1 MNLKAAGRP
10 YRQQA
15 RATAAEDRTERIL
28 TAALDLFLE
37 LPYEQVTLA
46 AVADRAEVGLQTLIR
61 RFRTKD
67 GLVEAVN
74 GWVVPAITAHRGP
87 PRRLTPED
95 MAETVCSHYERWGA
109 LTERTIKQEDSS
121 PALKAGAEG
130 GRRAHRDW
138 VAACYADVLE
148 PLPEVDARGVLARL
162 VTVTGVEAWLVLS
175 RDCGLP
181 PAEVR
186 SSVAHLVVG
195 AVPFDTAHR
204 YTAHHNSAHHN
215 SGPRISPEEHP

>member
-1 MNLKAAGRP
+1 VNSGSATRG

-15 RATAAEDRTERIL
+15 RAEAAAERTERIL

-46 AVADRAEVGLQTLIR
+46 AVADRAGVGLQTLIR
-61 RFRTKD
+61 RVRTKD

-74 GWVVPAITAHRGP
+74 GWIVPAIVAHRGP
-87 PRRLTPED
+87 PRRFTPEE

-109 LTERTIKQEDSS
+109 ATERTIKQEDSS
-121 PALKAGAEG
+121 PALKASAEG
-130 GRRAHRDW
+130 GRRAHREW
-138 VAACYADVLE
+138 IAACYADE
-148 PLPEVDARGVLARL
+148 IQALPESEARGVLARL

-186 SSVAHLVVG
+186 TSVARLVLG
-195 AVPFDTAHR
+195 ALPLDPDRPPSRPTDPPQE
-204 YTAHHNSAHHN
+204 T
-215 SGPRISPEEHP
+215 P

>member
-1 MNLKAAGRP
+1 MEVGTTSRG

-15 RATAAEDRTERIL
+15 RATAAEERTDRIL
-28 TAALDLFLE
+28 KAALDLFLE

-46 AVADRAEVGLQTLIR
+46 AVADRAGVGLQTLIR
-61 RFRTKD
+61 RVRTKD

-74 GWVVPAITAHRGP
+74 GWIVPAITSHRGQ
-87 PRRLTPED
+87 PRSFTPED

-109 LTERTIKQEDSS
+109 ATGRTIKQEDSS
-121 PALKAGAEG
+121 PALKASADS

-138 VAACYADVLE
+138 VAACSADVLE
-148 PLPEVDARGVLARL
+148 PLPEAEARAVLARL

-181 PAEVR
+181 PQEVR
-186 SSVAHLVVG
+186 RSVAHLVVG
-195 AVPFDTAHR
+195 ALPTA
-204 YTAHHNSAHHN
+204 YASQPT
-215 SGPRISPEEHP
+215 

>member
-1 MNLKAAGRP
+1 MVITMNMEQASRG

-15 RATAAEDRTERIL
+15 RAAATEERTERIL

-46 AVADRAEVGLQTLIR
+46 AVADRAGVGLQTLIR
-61 RFRTKD
+61 RVRTKD

-74 GWVVPAITAHRGP
+74 GWVVPAIVAHRGP
-87 PRRLTPED
+87 PRRLSAED

-109 LTERTIKQEDSS
+109 ITERTIKQEDSS

-130 GRRAHRDW
+130 GRRAHREW
-138 VAACYADVLE
+138 VAACYAEELD
-148 PLPEVDARGVLARL
+148 PLPEADARGVLARL

-181 PAEVR
+181 PSEVR
-186 SSVAHLVVG
+186 SSVAHLVLG
-195 AVPFDTAHR
+195 ALPFDTASE
-204 YTAHHNSAHHN
+204 YTAHQN
-215 SGPRISPEEHP
+215 SGPHISPEEHP

>member
-1 MNLKAAGRP
+1 MNMQAEGRP

-46 AVADRAEVGLQTLIR
+46 AVADRAGVGLQTLIR

-74 GWVVPAITAHRGP
+74 GWIVPAIIAHRGP
-87 PRRLTPED
+87 PRPFTPED
-95 MAETVCSHYERWGA
+95 IADTVCGHYERWGA
-109 LTERTIKQEDSS
+109 ATERTIKQEDSS
-121 PALKAGAEG
+121 PALKAAAEG
-130 GRRAHRDW
+130 GRRAHREW
-138 VAACYADVLE
+138 VARCYADLLE
-148 PLPEVDARGVLARL
+148 ALPEAEARGVLARL

-175 RDCGLP
+175 RDCGLA

-186 SSVAHLVVG
+186 SSVAHLVLG
-195 AVPFDTAHR
+195 ALPAHPAAR
-204 YTAHHNSAHHN
+204 SSRPPTRRQEN
-215 SGPRISPEEHP
+215 P

>member
-1 MNLKAAGRP
+1 MVVTMNTEIMAGRP

-15 RATAAEDRTERIL
+15 RATAAQERTDRIL

-46 AVADRAEVGLQTLIR
+46 AVADRAGVGLQTLIR
-61 RFRTKD
+61 RVRTKD

-87 PRRLTPED
+87 PRPFTPEE
-95 MAETVCSHYERWGA
+95 MAETVCSHYERWGTA
-109 LTERTIKQEDSS
+109 TERTIKQEDSS
-121 PALKAGAEG
+121 PALKAAAEG
-130 GRRAHRDW
+130 GRRAHREW
-138 VAACYADVLE
+138 VAACYADLLGT
-148 PLPEVDARGVLARL
+148 LPEPEARGVLARL

-181 PAEVR
+181 PHEVR
-186 SSVAHLVVG
+186 DSVAHLVLG
-195 AVPFDTAHR
+195 AVPTQ
-204 YTAHHNSAHHN
+204 SA
-215 SGPRISPEEHP
+215 PRPADPAIRPQENP

>member
-1 MNLKAAGRP
+1 MNSGSAARG

-15 RATAAEDRTERIL
+15 RAEAAAERTERIL

-46 AVADRAEVGLQTLIR
+46 AVADRAGVGLQTLIR
-61 RFRTKD
+61 RVRTKD

-74 GWVVPAITAHRGP
+74 GWIVPAIVAHRGP
-87 PRRLTPED
+87 PRPFTPEE

-109 LTERTIKQEDSS
+109 ATERTIKQEDSS
-121 PALKAGAEG
+121 PALKASAEG
-130 GRRAHRDW
+130 GRRAHREW
-138 VAACYADVLE
+138 IAACYADE
-148 PLPEVDARGVLARL
+148 IQALPEAEARGVLARL

-186 SSVAHLVVG
+186 TSVAHLVLG
-195 AVPFDTAHR
+195 ALPLDPDRRPSRPTDPPQE
-204 YTAHHNSAHHN
+204 T
-215 SGPRISPEEHP
+215 P

>member
-1 MNLKAAGRP
+1 VNSGSATRG

-15 RATAAEDRTERIL
+15 RAEAAAERTERIL

-46 AVADRAEVGLQTLIR
+46 AVADRAGVGLQTLIR
-61 RFRTKD
+61 RVRTKD

-74 GWVVPAITAHRGP
+74 GWIVPAIVAHRGP
-87 PRRLTPED
+87 PRRFTPEE

-109 LTERTIKQEDSS
+109 ATERTIKQEDSS
-121 PALKAGAEG
+121 PALKASAEG
-130 GRRAHRDW
+130 GRRAHREW
-138 VAACYADVLE
+138 IAACYADE
-148 PLPEVDARGVLARL
+148 IQALPESEARGVLARL

-186 SSVAHLVVG
+186 TSVAHLVLG
-195 AVPFDTAHR
+195 ALPLDPDR
-204 YTAHHNSAHHN
+204 
-215 SGPRISPEEHP
+215 HPSRPTDPPQETP